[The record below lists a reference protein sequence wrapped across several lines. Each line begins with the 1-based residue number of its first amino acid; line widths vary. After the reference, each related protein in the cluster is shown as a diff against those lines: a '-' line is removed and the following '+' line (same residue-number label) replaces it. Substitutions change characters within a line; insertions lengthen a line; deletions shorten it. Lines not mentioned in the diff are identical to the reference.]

1 MDFES
6 FKTGIMAVTGL
17 EKDAL
22 HIYFGI
28 SIYLLS
34 LVLFRP
40 IFRKYS
46 IRAFIALIMVTGF
59 ALLGEYL
66 DNRSTISDL
75 GILGLSSTQ
84 RSDSIHDL
92 INTCFWPYILYAVT
106 KWTNIFNPVT
116 KPTGLLK

>member
-1 MDFES
+1 MDFQN
-6 FKTGIMAVTGL
+6 FKVGIMGITGL

-28 SIYLLS
+28 SIYLFS
-34 LVLFRP
+34 LLLFRP

-46 IRAFIALIMVTGF
+46 IRAFIALIIVTGF

-66 DNRSTISDL
+66 DNRSTISELGVL
-75 GILGLSSTQ
+75 GISSTQ
-84 RSDSIHDL
+84 RSNSIHDL
-92 INTCFWPYILYAVT
+92 LNTCFWPYMLYALT
-106 KWTNIFNPVT
+106 KWTNIFQPVT

>member
-1 MDFES
+1 M
-6 FKTGIMAVTGL
+6 GITGL

-28 SIYLLS
+28 SIYLFS
-34 LVLFRP
+34 LLLFRP

-46 IRAFIALIMVTGF
+46 ICAFIALIIVTGF

-66 DNRSTISDL
+66 DNRSTISELGVL
-75 GILGLSSTQ
+75 GISSTQ
-84 RSDSIHDL
+84 RGNSIHDL
-92 INTCFWPYILYAVT
+92 LNTCFWPYILYALT
-106 KWTNIFNPVT
+106 KWTNIFQPVT